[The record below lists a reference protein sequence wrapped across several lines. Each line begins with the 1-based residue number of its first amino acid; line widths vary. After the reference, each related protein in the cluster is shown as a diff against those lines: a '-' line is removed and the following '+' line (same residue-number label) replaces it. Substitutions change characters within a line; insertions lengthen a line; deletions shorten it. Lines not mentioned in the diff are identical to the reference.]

1 MNFVF
6 ACFSRFSNM
15 VINAGPEAVTVTQQV
30 GPAQRSQG
38 LEACEGQWRLLGHI
52 SIGQDC
58 LPGA

>member
-1 MNFVF
+1 M
-6 ACFSRFSNM
+6 M
-15 VINAGPEAVTVTQQV
+15 VNAGPEAVTVTQQV